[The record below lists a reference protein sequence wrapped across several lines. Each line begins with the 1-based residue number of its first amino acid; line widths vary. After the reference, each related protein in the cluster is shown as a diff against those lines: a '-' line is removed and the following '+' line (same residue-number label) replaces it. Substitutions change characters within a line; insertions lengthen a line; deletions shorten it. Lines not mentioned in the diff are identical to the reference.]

1 MATPTQGWCREI
13 QSEQWTDDREVDI
26 LGAYLDGTLTATEA
40 AEGLTNYVDKRK
52 TAATK
57 VGRIWTLLQVCAV
70 ECADLHEQLIDL
82 IKAMTACVPS
92 KRTGGV
98 DWTKQET
105 SFKETWRESY
115 DSLSTSLQ
123 DKIEYQR
130 ASNVPIAQR
139 WTNYHAFSAQLATY
153 AFFGN
158 DFDVVSGLLVIVA
171 ALEKESPTKIICRDG
186 QSMGAGCDLRSEKWV
201 GKAGFSQKRWK
212 FWKDRLEELQKSD
225 AIGEKVRQ
233 LLRTATVAMGKAE
246 RAKK

>member
-1 MATPTQGWCREI
+1 MQPRQTMATPTQGWCREI

-115 DSLSTSLQ
+115 DS
-123 DKIEYQR
+123 
-130 ASNVPIAQR
+130 
-139 WTNYHAFSAQLATY
+139 QLATY

-171 ALEKESPTKIICRDG
+171 ALEKESPTKIIYRDG
-186 QSMGAGCDLRSEKWV
+186 QSMGAGWDLRSEKGV
-201 GKAGFSQKRWK
+201 GKAGFSQERWE

-225 AIGEKVRQ
+225 AIGEEVRQ